1 MAYYESID
9 MNHGGIHQNNQPLL
23 LALATSLLEERIN
36 NNNSNNKIIILIN
49 NKERYPV
56 DVSLARHVLSLLA
69 QTLPNID
76 ERAKDILGNLIDSSC
91 IQYQIDHDMQEPL
104 ILLKVFHAHKY
115 LCTRGSP

>member
-1 MAYYESID
+1 VAYYESID
-9 MNHGGIHQNNQPLL
+9 TNNDGIHQNNQPLL
-23 LALATSLLEERIN
+23 LALATSLLEGRIN
-36 NNNSNNKIIILIN
+36 NNSSNNKIIILIN

-115 LCTRGSP
+115 LSTRGSP